1 MFSKIILV
9 AALISVVSSQ
19 DLGPCIGNVC
29 PTGYNCVNS
38 RCVGGTVSTTKSTAC
53 VDKVGPNGV
62 SDCPNV
68 ARLCNNSIYYDLMTE
83 QCPKTCGR
91 CNRG

>member
-9 AALISVVSSQ
+9 AAMLAVVSSQSQ

-38 RCVGGTVSTTKSTAC
+38 RCVSGSSTTC

-68 ARLCNNSIYYDLMTE
+68 ARLCNNSIYYSLMTE

-91 CNRG
+91 CTSG